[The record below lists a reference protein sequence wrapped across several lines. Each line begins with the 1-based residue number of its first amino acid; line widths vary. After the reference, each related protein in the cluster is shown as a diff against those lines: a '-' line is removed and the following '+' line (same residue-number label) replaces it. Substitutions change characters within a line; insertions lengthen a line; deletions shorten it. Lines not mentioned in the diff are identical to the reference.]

1 MRLDAGLK
9 IGCFDSA
16 SFLRFGDFEGR
27 AKRKMF
33 DFVLPRGRRK
43 RRVTDIFHCDG
54 IRDCPFILILR
65 SLEKSSS
72 YHILGQTSECAILRL
87 DGAFVL
93 FSIGLSFERLS
104 YERPLDN
111 LRDWSDREHGRTY

>member
-1 MRLDAGLK
+1 MDAL
-9 IGCFDSA
+9 
-16 SFLRFGDFEGR
+16 
-27 AKRKMF
+27 
-33 DFVLPRGRRK
+33 
-43 RRVTDIFHCDG
+43 HCDA
-54 IRDCPFILILR
+54 IQACLFILILR

-93 FSIGLSFERLS
+93 FSVGLSFERLS

-111 LRDWSDREHGRTY
+111 LRDWSDREHGRRIEAAGELGVNARGPYVL

>member
-1 MRLDAGLK
+1 
-9 IGCFDSA
+9 
-16 SFLRFGDFEGR
+16 
-27 AKRKMF
+27 MF
-33 DFVLPRGRRK
+33 DFVLARGRRK
-43 RRVTDIFHCDG
+43 RRVTDTFHCDA

-93 FSIGLSFERLS
+93 FSIGLSFEHLS
-104 YERPLDN
+104 YERALDN
-111 LRDWSDREHGRTY
+111 LRDWSDREHGRRIEAAWELGVNARGLHVL

>member
-1 MRLDAGLK
+1 
-9 IGCFDSA
+9 
-16 SFLRFGDFEGR
+16 
-27 AKRKMF
+27 MF
-33 DFVLPRGRRK
+33 DFVLARDCRK
-43 RRVTDIFHCDG
+43 RRVTDTFHCDA
-54 IRDCPFILILR
+54 IRDCSFILILR
-65 SLEKSSS
+65 SLAKSSF

-111 LRDWSDREHGRTY
+111 LRDCGPTGNTGDVLEAAWELGVNARGPYVL